1 MAISFGLR
9 KETTNLSRSTIRFA
23 INQFCWLFFLWT
35 PACVWAQMGD
45 GQPGFEAIGQ
55 TVDLSLATK
64 GSLTTGALSVNRL
77 HGLGRSKRFRAGY
90 GLRLTSAF
98 GRTTDYRTAP
108 ADVVK
113 GKGKASVIGLFSKDL
128 DEHVDTLRLPQ
139 TLAHSVNI
147 SLTLAY
153 ALSHR
158 VELGVNIDLI
168 GFTFGPKQSGTFI
181 ANSPVRSPLSG
192 TVQEASL
199 TSFNILLGDKSDR
212 GSLNSEGYVRYRLNS
227 KLSLRG
233 GLSFQFN
240 EYTTSR
246 KLTFDN
252 DRFRSS
258 NLRVLGAVSYHF

>member
-1 MAISFGLR
+1 MM
-9 KETTNLSRSTIRFA
+9 IRFT
-23 INQFCWLFFLWT
+23 INLLILCS
-35 PACVWAQMGD
+35 PAFVWAQTD
-45 GQPGFEAIGQ
+45 KTQPDIRAITQ

-64 GSLTTGALSVNRL
+64 GSLTTAALSINRL
-77 HGLGRSKRFRAGY
+77 HGLGHAHRFRIGY

-98 GRTTDYRTAP
+98 GRTTDYDTAP
-108 ADVVK
+108 ADLVK
-113 GKGKASVIGLFSKDL
+113 GKGKGSVIGLFSKDL
-128 DEHVDTLRLPQ
+128 EETVDTLRLSQ
-139 TLAHSVNI
+139 TQGHSVNI
-147 SLTLAY
+147 SLSLEY

-158 VELGVNIDLI
+158 VDLGINIDLI
-168 GFTFGPKQSGTFI
+168 GFTFGPNQSGIFI
-181 ANSPVRSPLSG
+181 ANSPLRSPLSG

-227 KLSLRG
+227 RFSLRA

-258 NLRVLGAVSYHF
+258 NTRVMLAVSYHF